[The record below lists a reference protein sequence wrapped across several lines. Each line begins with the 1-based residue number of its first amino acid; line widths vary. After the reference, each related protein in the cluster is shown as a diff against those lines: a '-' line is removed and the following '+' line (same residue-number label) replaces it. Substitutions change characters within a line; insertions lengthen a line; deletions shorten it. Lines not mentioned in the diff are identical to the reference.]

1 MNRWNIIEILFY
13 GKDNRAVKI
22 NFDAKSLNI
31 ITGESATGKSVL
43 LRVVDYCLGSSTC
56 QVQKH
61 VKDHCL
67 AVGVLWSNGD
77 NTIFTG
83 REIPRKGKS
92 NCDKFYII
100 KDCLASPKNHSDLHG
115 NTSRST
121 AKDLIEAHFG
131 IDELTIDERD
141 NTPGLKVS
149 IRHLVPYMFMPGSI
163 LINESTLIY
172 GLDDPKKSK
181 HILQTV
187 EYATGVLDGKTMRA
201 KSKLKQLKEA
211 KEAQIRKLDRIKR
224 RQEDADIEA
233 ARLVTE
239 AIEVGI
245 ISPDTEKSSLESIKR
260 IAKWIPGTLL
270 KSDGSELEP
279 LFEESEKI
287 LDQITEARSRHR
299 LAKRYHHDAINFG
312 NSIEAQKHRLQYVEL
327 FDNAILERNCPLCG
341 NLTNKPNEVLDGVR
355 SAFKKVSSEQDH
367 NNTIPTRIGR
377 SLELEESR
385 ISSLRK
391 QKEVIDNRIES
402 IISEREKER
411 NIIRQRDRATHISGR
426 ASYFLETLDERQ
438 AEKEEVKLKETERNL
453 KQLSDLWNE
462 NLHEEKLRFIEQS
475 ISNSATEILSE
486 LPSKSPLS
494 GARVQFNLKNLTAS
508 IWPNDNERVDI
519 GAIGSDQNYL
529 SLHLA
534 VIMAL
539 HRNFIKKSTP
549 VPSVIFID
557 QVSRPY
563 YPREDHYKIINNPEE
578 KPLKDTIDTLFKE
591 ITKNAGVQIIL
602 LEHAYFS
609 SDPRYVAATKAQWGE
624 DYGGGLIPD
633 DWPLVG

>member
-1 MNRWNIIEILFY
+1 MNRWNIEEILFY
-13 GKDNRAVKI
+13 GQNDRRVKI
-22 NFDAKSLNI
+22 KFDTRSLNI

-43 LRVVDYCLGSSTC
+43 LRVVDYCLGASTC
-56 QVQKH
+56 QIQKH

-67 AVGVLWSNGD
+67 AVGILWSNGEH
-77 NTIFTG
+77 TLFTG
-83 REIPRKGKS
+83 RDIPRRGKS
-92 NCDKFYII
+92 HCEKCYII
-100 KDCLASPKNHSDLHG
+100 RDCLASPAKHSDLHG

-121 AKDLIEAHFG
+121 AKELIETYFG

-141 NTPGLKVS
+141 SAPGLKVS
-149 IRHLVPYMFMPGSI
+149 IRHLTPYMFMPGST

-211 KEAQIRKLDRIKR
+211 REAQRRKLERI
-224 RQEDADIEA
+224 RQKQDDANIEA
-233 ARLVTE
+233 ARLFTE
-239 AIEVGI
+239 AIEVGM
-245 ISPDTEKSSLESIKR
+245 ISSETEEISLHNIKKIANWTPGSS
-260 IAKWIPGTLL
+260 L
-270 KSDGSELEP
+270 KSDGSELES
-279 LFEESEKI
+279 LFEESERI
-287 LDQITEARSRHR
+287 IAQISEAKSRYR
-299 LAKRYHHDAINFG
+299 LAKRYHNDAINFG
-312 NSIEAQKHRLQYVEL
+312 DSIEAQKHRLQYVEL
-327 FDNAILERNCPLCG
+327 FDDIILDDNCPLCG
-341 NLTNKPNEVLDGVR
+341 NLSEKPSEILDGVR
-355 SAFKKVSSEQDH
+355 SAFKKVTIQQDYNH
-367 NNTIPTRIGR
+367 AIPSRIGR
-377 SLELEESR
+377 SLELEDSR
-385 ISSLRK
+385 INSLLK

-411 NIIRQRDRATHISGR
+411 RIIRQRDRATHISGR
-426 ASYFLETLDERQ
+426 ASYFLETVEESQ
-438 AEKEEVKLKETERNL
+438 SEKAEQQLKATEARLEE
-453 KQLSDLWNE
+453 LSALWNE
-462 NLHEEKLRFIEQS
+462 SLHEEKLRFIETS
-475 ISNSATEILSE
+475 ISNSATEILSK

-494 GARVQFNLKNLTAS
+494 GARIQFNLKSLTAS

-534 VIMAL
+534 VILAL
-539 HRNFIKKSTP
+539 HRNFIKNSSP
-549 VPSVIFID
+549 VPSVIFVD

-563 YPREDHYKIINNPEE
+563 YPREDHHKIINNPEV
-578 KPLKDTIDTLFKE
+578 KPLKETIDALFNE
-591 ITKNAGVQIIL
+591 ITKNKGIQIIL

-624 DYGGGLIPD
+624 EYGGGLIPD